1 MLYEQ
6 DGYTSIISFLL
17 QSIEGKSFIINVWG
31 YPKENKR
38 FLKMQG
44 NRNHK
49 RAYTSI
55 PIPIKILPKR
65 RALTLIR

>member
-1 MLYEQ
+1 M
-6 DGYTSIISFLL
+6 
-17 QSIEGKSFIINVWG
+17 INVWG

-65 RALTLIR
+65 SALTFIR